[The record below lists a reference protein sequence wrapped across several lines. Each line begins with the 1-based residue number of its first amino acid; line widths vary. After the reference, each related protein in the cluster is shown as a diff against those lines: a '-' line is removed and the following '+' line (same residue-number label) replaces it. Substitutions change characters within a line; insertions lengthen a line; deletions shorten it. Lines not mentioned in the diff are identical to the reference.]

1 MEGDKQTSEQM
12 HGIPAQPGP
21 TCPMI
26 DAAIDKLRNAELEI
40 RGYGRCDEAK
50 DLTDIIERVER
61 WLFHWDTVERDLQDI
76 RRNVEAIR
84 VWGEEWKQLCLATI
98 EQSKESQ

>member
-1 MEGDKQTSEQM
+1 MEDVKQTSEEL

-40 RGYGRCDEAK
+40 RGYGRCDEVE

-61 WLFHWDTVERDLQDI
+61 WLFHWDTVEGDLQKI
-76 RRNVEAIR
+76 RRHVEAVR
-84 VWGEEWKQLCLATI
+84 EWGEEWKQLCLATI
-98 EQSKESQ
+98 ENQGSKQ